1 MWPHGYLYMALRQ
14 RGWSGRTRDLSH
26 VLGFLVNFIVGIAHA
41 EPSLVGRF
49 WRSLRLLTCLRAR
62 RCPLGRIDI
71 APHLMVKSSKK
82 QLRERT
88 GIFKPYSQNIK
99 ASVAIVSHC
108 MSSIAMVLIN
118 YFTLL
123 SFYNTILSLVC
134 DATPTTC
141 RGVCL
146 QLDRCDGGNRSM
158 ELQRGRDINYWLCCG
173 VDYAASSPM

>member
-1 MWPHGYLYMALRQ
+1 MLRSLVGSEMCIRDSLYMALRQ
-14 RGWSGRTRDLSH
+14 RGWSGRTHDLSH

-41 EPSLVGRF
+41 VPSLVGRF
-49 WRSLRLLTCLRAR
+49 LRSLRLLTCLRAR

-158 ELQRGRDINYWLCCG
+158 ELQ
-173 VDYAASSPM
+173 